1 MNMTTTITTKN
12 GQQLAR
18 PLKVL
23 VPLIK
28 RDVENAEYAGRMF
41 YVSAGGKLVEART
54 KFEEDKNKTS
64 RKAAMEFWDW
74 FRDQGFKFSHD
85 SAQRW
90 MGWWEA
96 ENVRG
101 EQYET
106 QEDFRRATQPASVKP
121 RRPER
126 DYDEPVHRIVSG
138 VNAKEMRDRALTAAK
153 EHELERK
160 LANQLIKIGY
170 GVLAT
175 KLHPDKGGSHD
186 AMRRLTKVAK
196 ALREVYN

>member
-1 MNMTTTITTKN
+1 MTTTITTKN

-28 RDVENAEYAGRMF
+28 RDIENAEHAGKMF
-41 YVSAGGKLVEART
+41 YIAAGGKLMEAR
-54 KFEEDKNKTS
+54 
-64 RKAAMEFWDW
+64 
-74 FRDQGFKFSHD
+74 DQINHGEWRQWLNDNFYLSYD
-85 SAQRW
+85 TARIW

-101 EQYET
+101 EEFQTSSE
-106 QEDFRRATQPASVKP
+106 FRKRYHPAGSKP
-121 RRPER
+121 KRNVRE
-126 DYDEPVHRIVSG
+126 YDAPVDRILSG
-138 VNAKEMRDRALTAAK
+138 INAKEMRERAVTAAK
-153 EHELERK
+153 EYELERK

-175 KLHPDKGGSHD
+175 KFHPDKGGSVD
-186 AMRRLTKVAK
+186 AMRRLNKVTK
-196 ALREVYN
+196 ALRQVYS